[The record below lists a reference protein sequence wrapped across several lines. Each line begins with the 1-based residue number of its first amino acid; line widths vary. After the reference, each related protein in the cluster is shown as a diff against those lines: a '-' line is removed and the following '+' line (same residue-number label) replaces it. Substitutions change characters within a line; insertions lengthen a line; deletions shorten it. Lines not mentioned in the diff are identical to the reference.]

1 MQHNP
6 GHILPKQKVALEE
19 GVKADEK
26 YIYIYI
32 FIHIYPVLYYVHLV
46 TEVTTPIE
54 CPEIIWGL
62 RMKGENY
69 AKPLE
74 S

>member
-1 MQHNP
+1 MRN
-6 GHILPKQKVALEE
+6 
-19 GVKADEK
+19 
-26 YIYIYI
+26 IYIYKYI
-32 FIHIYPVLYYVHLV
+32 VLYYVHLV

-69 AKPLE
+69 VNHWKVNAVIQELLYTLRI
-74 S
+74 